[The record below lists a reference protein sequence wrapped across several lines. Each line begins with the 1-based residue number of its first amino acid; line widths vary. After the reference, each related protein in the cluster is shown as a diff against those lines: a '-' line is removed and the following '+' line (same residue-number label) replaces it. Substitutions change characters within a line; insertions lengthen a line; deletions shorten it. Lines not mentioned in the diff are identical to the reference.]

1 MGQKVNPI
9 SLRLGI
15 IRTWDS
21 KWYANQREVPLYVKE
36 DYQIRHFLESFYK
49 SADISHIEILRSS
62 QKKTGSQPS
71 DITVYIN
78 AARSSAILSAPYIVN
93 KKETGL
99 TMQAAAQAKLEKLT
113 GRKIQINARSVV
125 LPERVAQIVAS
136 RIARDLE
143 NKVTFRRAQ
152 RQAQQKAM
160 KCGAKGIKTLVSGRL
175 GGAEMARSEGY
186 SVGRV
191 PLHTFRADVDYA
203 TAEALTE
210 YGILGVKVWIFQ
222 GEVLPGMKREELIPA
237 PKQRSSAGEYRGNRP
252 NRDNRGGNNNNRGD
266 GNNNRGPSNNPGA
279 NNRGPQNNA
288 GSNDNR
294 GAGNRPAGSQPAR
307 SNSRPKPSKPVTPAL
322 KIPKEGEK

>member
-21 KWYANQREVPLYVKE
+21 KWYANQRDVPLFVKE

-62 QKKTGSQPS
+62 QKKTGTQPS

-99 TMQAAAQAKLEKLT
+99 TMQAAAQAKLEKIT

-222 GEVLPGMKREELIPA
+222 GEVLPGMKREELIPV

-252 NRDNRGGNNNNRGD
+252 NRDNRNNNRNNDNSNRGD
-266 GNNNRGPSNNPGA
+266 GASNRGPA
-279 NNRGPQNNA
+279 NG
-288 GSNDNR
+288 GS
-294 GAGNRPAGSQPAR
+294 GNKANSGSQPSR
-307 SNSRPKPSKPVTPAL
+307 NSRPKPSKPVTPAIKL
-322 KIPKEGEK
+322 PKEGEK